1 MRVTKI
7 AHENKSKLTLKYHR
21 QHHGGNLHTS
31 LKTQSRGL
39 NARTQNSAGRIRN
52 VLGTLVCIL
61 CSLRHKMQCFILR
74 YRVKLIILYTHRI
87 VHINQVT
94 VVCNNAYHYSLR
106 CAVLQ
111 ERWPGRS
118 SQSSLS
124 THRRHV
130 WAWSHASGRGVLTE
144 YKPTN
149 WPATPE
155 SNTLLLLVN
164 TVWSSVLASENS
176 HAGKIK
182 LKCKPQIQTDVHRQ
196 CLELLLPIKY
206 IYMLV
211 VQWDTKHQ
219 AERQTCNTAY

>member
-1 MRVTKI
+1 
-7 AHENKSKLTLKYHR
+7 
-21 QHHGGNLHTS
+21 
-31 LKTQSRGL
+31 
-39 NARTQNSAGRIRN
+39 
-52 VLGTLVCIL
+52 
-61 CSLRHKMQCFILR
+61 MQCFILR
-74 YRVKLIILYTHRI
+74 CRVKLITLYIHRT

-94 VVCNNAYHYSLR
+94 AVCNNAYHYSLR

-118 SQSSLS
+118 SQSSLF

-130 WAWSHASGRGVLTE
+130 WASSHASGRGVLTE

-164 TVWSSVLASENS
+164 TVWSSVLANENS

-206 IYMLV
+206 IYMLAV
-211 VQWDTKHQ
+211 WWDTKHQ